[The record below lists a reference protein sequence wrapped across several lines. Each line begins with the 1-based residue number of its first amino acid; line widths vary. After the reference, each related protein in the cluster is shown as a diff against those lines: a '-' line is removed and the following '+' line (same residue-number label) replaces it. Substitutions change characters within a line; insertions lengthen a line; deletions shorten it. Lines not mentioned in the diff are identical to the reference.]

1 MAVWI
6 GGFLPVTREMW
17 DVVRFWFGDPPGG
30 RRRAW
35 FEKDPAFDADAR
47 ARFLRLHSAA
57 ARGELESWNETSTG
71 ALALIVLTDQL
82 PRNMFRGTAQAFATD
97 PVALACARQIIAK
110 GWDAPMLP
118 VERMFV
124 YLPFEHSESLEDQ
137 SRALELFEPLGAFTE
152 TADTP
157 DYARRHWEIVK
168 RFGRFPH
175 RNAIL
180 GRASTPEETEFLK
193 QPGSGF

>member
-1 MAVWI
+1 MTDAPEV
-6 GGFLPVTREMW
+6 L
-17 DVVRFWFGDPPGG
+17 RFWFGDSPGS
-30 RRRAW
+30 RRKAW
-35 FEKDPAFDADAR
+35 FEKDSAFDADAR
-47 ARFLRLHSAA
+47 ARFLRAHSAA
-57 ARGELESWNETSTG
+57 AAGALTGWQEKAET

-82 PRNMFRGTAQAFATD
+82 PRNMFRGTSHAFATD
-97 PVALACARQIIAK
+97 PVALACARQFIAK

-180 GRASTPEETEFLK
+180 DRASTPEETAFLK

>member
-1 MAVWI
+1 M
-6 GGFLPVTREMW
+6 
-17 DVVRFWFGDPPGG
+17 
-30 RRRAW
+30 
-35 FEKDPAFDADAR
+35 
-47 ARFLRLHSAA
+47 
-57 ARGELESWNETSTG
+57 
-71 ALALIVLTDQL
+71 LTDQL

-97 PVALACARQIIAK
+97 ALALACARKVLAK

-124 YLPFEHSESLEDQ
+124 YLPFEHSEALEDQ

-180 GRASTPEETEFLK
+180 GRVGTPEETEFLK